1 MEDHKPQMIYGRHP
15 ALEAM
20 RAGRTIEK
28 VMIQKGT
35 NADLE
40 GELHRLSKEQQFQ
53 LQYVPIE
60 KLNKLT
66 PDNHQG
72 IILFT
77 SSMQYHDAQALADQ
91 ALQQEAAPLLL
102 ILDGITDVRNFGA
115 IARSAE
121 CTGVAGLIVQQKGS
135 APINAASL
143 KASAGALQY
152 IKVGRINSLAQLIAH
167 LQNTGW
173 QVLATDL
180 QATQRID
187 EVDFTEPTAIVL
199 GAEGAGVSRYLLKSV
214 DDTFLIPQ
222 VGRTDSFNVSV
233 AAGIVCYEALRSRG
247 WKRGS

>member
-1 MEDHKPQMIYGRHP
+1 MEDHTTQMIYGRHP
-15 ALEAM
+15 ALEAI

-28 VMIQKGT
+28 VMLQKGT
-35 NADLE
+35 NADIE

-53 LQYVPIE
+53 LQYVPLE
-60 KLNKLT
+60 KLSKLT
-66 PDNHQG
+66 TENHQG
-72 IILFT
+72 IVIFT
-77 SSMQYHDAQALADQ
+77 SSMQYHDAEKLADQ
-91 ALQQEAAPLLL
+91 ALATHKAPLLL

-121 CTGVAGLIVQQKGS
+121 CTGVAGIIVQQKGS

-143 KASAGALQY
+143 KASAGALQHL
-152 IKVGRINSLAQLIAH
+152 KVGRINSLAQLVGH

-187 EVDFTEPTAIVL
+187 QVDFTEPTAIVL

-214 DDTFLIPQ
+214 DDTFIIPQ

-233 AAGIVCYEALRSRG
+233 AAGIVCYEAMRSRN
-247 WKRGS
+247 WEA